1 MVTSLLATG
10 KSNVHAVINQVS
22 LCWMFNL
29 WIYFLMLA
37 GAYAKILTPDCVFD
51 KLKGKL
57 VSLIKRHFIFI
68 FVCYIFGWWTSRFL
82 IILAAAWVL
91 LP

>member
-1 MVTSLLATG
+1 
-10 KSNVHAVINQVS
+10 
-22 LCWMFNL
+22 
-29 WIYFLMLA
+29 MLA

-68 FVCYIFGWWTSRFL
+68 FVCYIFG
-82 IILAAAWVL
+82 
-91 LP
+91 